1 MGAQGLHDD
10 PSRKSGKEAVA
21 GKAYAAD
28 PLGILLRPL
37 HRLIWS
43 DRERRARKLL
53 EFAEVE
59 ASGGRD
65 LVRAAELTEDP
76 LLRERYL
83 RHARDE
89 ARHAD
94 MFRARGRA
102 LSVSPDGAVS
112 GGFANWAAPGEQ
124 GMEGLDLRRETDTDL
139 LAFLHLSES
148 AAARDFARYARA
160 IGDDPATRTLFQ
172 HILRDEDHHMRY
184 THAELLRVAPRRSG
198 RALWWARLRRLW
210 KAYLR
215 FATALAGLIA
225 GVILTLQ
232 YFVLLPPFAW
242 LARRA
247 ARRERAG
254 WVQSGTGGRQ

>member
-1 MGAQGLHDD
+1 MGAQSLHDD
-10 PSRKSGKEAVA
+10 PCPKPGK
-21 GKAYAAD
+21 KAAIGRRFRAD
-28 PLGILLRPL
+28 PLGIVLRPL

-43 DRERRARKLL
+43 NRERRARKLL

-65 LVRAAELTEDP
+65 LVRAAELTADP

-102 LSVSPDGAVS
+102 LSLSPEGVGS
-112 GGFANWAAPGEQ
+112 GGFAHWAAPGEQ
-124 GMEGLDLRRETDTDL
+124 GMEGLDLARETDADL

-160 IGDDPATRTLFQ
+160 IGDDPATRSLFQ

-184 THAELLRVAPRRSG
+184 THAELLRVAPHRSR

-225 GVILTLQ
+225 GVVLMLQ
-232 YFVLLPPFAW
+232 YFLLLPPFAW

-254 WVQSGTGGRQ
+254 WIQSSVRTRR